1 MSIDCVYELINLSFK
16 SNEDMEDYVIY
27 SNSDKAIDWWNN
39 DYPRLDKE
47 TIRSIDFPKKEKE
60 WGEY

>member
-1 MSIDCVYELINLSFK
+1 
-16 SNEDMEDYVIY
+16 MENYVTY
-27 SNSDKAIDWWNN
+27 SNSDKAIDWWHI